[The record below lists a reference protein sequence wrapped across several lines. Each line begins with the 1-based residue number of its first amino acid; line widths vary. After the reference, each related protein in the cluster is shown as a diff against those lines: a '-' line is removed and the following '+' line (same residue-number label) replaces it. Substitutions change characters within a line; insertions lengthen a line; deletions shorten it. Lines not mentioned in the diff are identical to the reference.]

1 MNVELGYPLPHGL
14 AQETLVM
21 SSVRHIKAGSDFK
34 AACNERGLHTPAC
47 WTEDKGS
54 DFEPSLGFT
63 SGTQEPLI
71 EQEKCLHLKVSQS
84 TTQGF
89 QSGSFLWPWS
99 SHKLMRE
106 AEDGS
111 QVSRFPDTHCILAS
125 IPNPT

>member
-1 MNVELGYPLPHGL
+1 MCVEPGCPLSHGL
-14 AQETLVM
+14 AQQPLGM

-71 EQEKCLHLKVSQS
+71 EQEKCLHLKVPQPTSQ
-84 TTQGF
+84 GL
-89 QSGSFLWPWS
+89 QSASF
-99 SHKLMRE
+99 HI
-106 AEDGS
+106 
-111 QVSRFPDTHCILAS
+111 VSGPGRVTS
-125 IPNPT
+125 